1 MYYQGTCGNGSS
13 SSSSSRS
20 SSSSGCTIRAQVG
33 TVVIVV
39 VVVEVVVV
47 DVLLGHRWGQ
57 RARFLSLTHNLAHT
71 DNLGRSKL
79 GVGQ

>member
-1 MYYQGTCGNGSS
+1 MHCALLVDAL
-13 SSSSSRS
+13 
-20 SSSSGCTIRAQVG
+20 IRRVLLL
-33 TVVIVV
+33 
-39 VVVEVVVV
+39 VVEVVVV
-47 DVLLGHRWGQ
+47 DVLSGHRWGQ

>member
-1 MYYQGTCGNGSS
+1 MLLVVVVDVL
-13 SSSSSRS
+13 
-20 SSSSGCTIRAQVG
+20 SGHTQVG
-33 TVVIVV
+33 TVVVVVVV

-47 DVLLGHRWGQ
+47 DVLLGHRWGR